1 MMRVLIPLTA
11 YAMAVWLA
19 TVLLA
24 HAYAPADQTITPP
37 PPRPPMTCIVVQGQI
52 KCEVK

>member
-11 YAMAVWLA
+11 YALAVWLA

-24 HAYAPADQTITPP
+24 RAYAPADVILTPP
-37 PPRPPMTCIVVQGQI
+37 LPRPPMTCIVVEGQI

>member
-11 YAMAVWLA
+11 YALAVWLA

-24 HAYAPADQTITPP
+24 HAYAPADLTQTPP
-37 PPRPPMTCIVVQGQI
+37 PPRPPMTCIVVQEKI
-52 KCEVK
+52 KCVVK

>member
-1 MMRVLIPLTA
+1 MRIVIALTA

-19 TVLLA
+19 TALLA
-24 HAYAPADQTITPP
+24 HAYAPADVILTPP

-52 KCEVK
+52 ICEVK